1 MTATLAHR
9 ERGRHR
15 EGMPTLSRRT
25 FLASLAS
32 IVPLAVVVRRAHAA
46 AVGHLTSEPATL
58 DALAEAV
65 LPSALGRAG
74 ITKAAAAFREWG
86 AGYREG
92 AEVNHGYGTSRLRS
106 LGPTPLTKWTA
117 QLDDLDARAQSKHQR
132 NFRDLPVADR
142 VTLVRAVLEGQRV
155 DRMPGIADAS
165 HVSLALLAHFYES
178 SAATDLC
185 YEAQIGKATCRP
197 LVASSRKPLPMLKVS
212 ER

>member
-1 MTATLAHR
+1 
-9 ERGRHR
+9 
-15 EGMPTLSRRT
+15 MPTLSRRT
-25 FLASLAS
+25 FLASLAAA
-32 IVPLAVVVRRAHAA
+32 VPLAVVVRRAHAA
-46 AVGHLTSEPATL
+46 AVVHLASEPATL

-74 ITKAAAAFREWG
+74 ITKEVAAFREWG

-106 LGPTPLTKWTA
+106 LGPTPLTKWTT

-142 VTLVRAVLEGQRV
+142 VALVRAALEGQRV

-165 HVSLALLAHFYES
+165 HVSLALLAHFYDS
-178 SAATDLC
+178 SAANDLC
-185 YEAQIGKATCRP
+185 YEAKIGKATCRP
-197 LVASSRKPLPMLKVS
+197 LADSARKPLPMLKVS